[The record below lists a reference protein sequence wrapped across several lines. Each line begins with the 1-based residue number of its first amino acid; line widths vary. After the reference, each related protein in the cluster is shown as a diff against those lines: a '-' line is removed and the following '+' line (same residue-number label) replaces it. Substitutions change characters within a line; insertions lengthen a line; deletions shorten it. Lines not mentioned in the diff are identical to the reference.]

1 MSRNRGGSLGR
12 WLFLQPYCIPCR
24 RPARWVPH
32 RPLPSAGFSLPELL
46 LVLLL
51 SAGLAALILQAL
63 SAESRAAQRLGRLLR
78 ERQLGLRALELVRQE
93 LLVAQASSV
102 ELRWDPGCSLAGRRV
117 VLQLQ
122 TTAGVITYS
131 QGPAPSA
138 IWHGAVL
145 MRCGPAYGL
154 AGELSGGQPQNR
166 VLLDGLPADA
176 GGLALI
182 PGGSPG
188 VLQLQLGRQ
197 LQGAPALQLELPV
210 LAPFEL

>member
-1 MSRNRGGSLGR
+1 
-12 WLFLQPYCIPCR
+12 
-24 RPARWVPH
+24 
-32 RPLPSAGFSLPELL
+32 LPVAGFSLPELL

-63 SAESRAAQRLGRLLR
+63 SAESRAAQRLGQLLR

-93 LLVAQASSV
+93 LLLAEASSV

-117 VLQLQ
+117 ALQLQ

-138 IWHGAVL
+138 IWRGAVL

-188 VLQLQLGRQ
+188 VHQLLLERQ
-197 LQGAPALQLELPV
+197 LLGAPPLRLELPV
-210 LAPFEL
+210 LAPVGF